1 MRYLSFFLGFLFAA
15 PAFSQ
20 QAIPVLT
27 GTWKVVSKIETT
39 TTSGTITDVDKEIYK
54 AGEKTYLLSSKTV
67 TISQGF
73 GKHKETLPL
82 RIQGKQLFIG
92 KAEKNK
98 DPYIVSMKGK
108 YLILTKTERKTKKGK
123 NQVETEVVTLTK

>member
-1 MRYLSFFLGFLFAA
+1 MKYLLFLLGFLFCA

-20 QAIPVLT
+20 QAIPTLT
-27 GTWKVVSKIETT
+27 GTWKAVSKIETT
-39 TTSGTITDVDKEIYK
+39 TTSGTITDQDKEIYK
-54 AGEKTYLLSSKTV
+54 AGEKTYSLSSKTV

-82 RIQGKQLFIG
+82 RIQGEQVYIG

-98 DPYIVSMKGK
+98 DPYIISMKGK
-108 YLILTKTERKTKKGK
+108 LLILTKTERKTKKGK